1 MLVFFS
7 ISPLGQS
14 ESVSKPVSQM
24 IDLIAKSGLE
34 YQVTPMGTI
43 FEGPPDAV
51 FDLLK
56 ACHATM
62 KKSHNRVTS
71 KILIDDRG
79 ADTGHM
85 KAKIASLEKHLGREL
100 PK

>member
-7 ISPLGQS
+7 ISPLGES
-14 ESVSKPVSQM
+14 ESVSKPVSE
-24 IDLIAKSGLE
+24 IVDLIAHSGMD

-43 FEGPPDAV
+43 IEGPPDAI
-51 FDLLK
+51 FALLK
-56 ACHATM
+56 TCHATM

-79 ADTGHM
+79 EGTGHI
-85 KAKIASLEKHLGREL
+85 KSKIASLEKQLGHEL

>member
-7 ISPLGQS
+7 ISPLGEG
-14 ESVSKPVSQM
+14 ESVSKPVADV
-24 IDLIAKSGLE
+24 IDLISKSGLE
-34 YQVTPMGTI
+34 FQVTPMGTI
-43 FEGPPDAV
+43 IEGPPDAV

-56 ACHATM
+56 TCHATM

-79 ADTGHM
+79 EGTGHLHS
-85 KAKIASLEKHLGREL
+85 KIASLEKHLGRKL

>member
-7 ISPLGQS
+7 IAPLGES
-14 ESVSKPVSQM
+14 ESVSKPVSEM
-24 IDLIAKSGLE
+24 INIIAKTGLD

-43 FEGPPDAV
+43 IEGPPDAI

-56 ACHATM
+56 TCHATM

-79 ADTGHM
+79 DDTGHM
-85 KAKIASLEKHLGREL
+85 KSKIASLEKHLGHEI